1 MRSVVLALALALA
14 LAATA
19 AAPLGAQRSASL
31 ARAEASYRELAY
43 GQAVTHAKRA
53 LGERLSGPD
62 QVRAYEL
69 LGFAY
74 AALDSAR
81 QSTEAFKQLLF
92 LEPDRELDP
101 ARISPKITSLF
112 ALALGQV
119 LVVRHVGA
127 DTASFVAG
135 SGSLPVRYTVTRSA
149 RVRTRIVG
157 PRGDALVDSSLA
169 DGSLRLSWNGLL
181 RNGTPAPSGDY
192 RLVVEASSGREVFA
206 SSVPLRV
213 TAGAV
218 DTVEHL
224 TSLPGY
230 EVLPETEIPPRS
242 WRPLGIALIATA
254 ATSGAIVALE
264 SADLASVGR
273 RELVTVGIGTSVV
286 GLLATLKRPAPVPAP
301 ANIRYN
307 ALVREQLA
315 RRNAELAQ
323 ENARR
328 RRQVQLTIVPVAET
342 AKGREDAP

>member
-1 MRSVVLALALALA
+1 MIDASRHAMRAAILLLVVAV
-14 LAATA
+14 
-19 AAPLGAQRSASL
+19 APRSAQDGSSL

-43 GQAVTHAKRA
+43 SQAITHARRA
-53 LGERLSGPD
+53 LGGRLAGPD
-62 QVRAYEL
+62 QARAHEL

-112 ALALGQV
+112 ALALGQI
-119 LVVRHVGA
+119 LVVRHVDA
-127 DTASFVAG
+127 DTASFIAG
-135 SGSLPVRYTVTRSA
+135 RGSLPVRYTVTRHA
-149 RVRTRIVG
+149 RVRARIVG
-157 PRGDALVDSSLA
+157 PHGEALIDSSLA
-169 DGSLRLSWNGLL
+169 DGTLRLTWNGLL
-181 RNGTPAPSGDY
+181 RDGTPAPGGDY
-192 RLVVEASSGREVFA
+192 RLIVEAAAGRDAYAA
-206 SSVPLRV
+206 SISLRI
-213 TAGAV
+213 TASAV

-230 EVLPETEIPPRS
+230 DVLPETEIPPRS

-264 SADLASVGR
+264 SADLGSIGH
-273 RELVTVGIGTSVV
+273 REVVTVGVGTTVV
-286 GLLATLKRPAPVPAP
+286 GLLATLKRPAPVAAP

-315 RRNAELAQ
+315 RRNVELAQ
-323 ENARR
+323 ENVRR
-328 RRQVQLTIVPVAET
+328 RQQVQLTIVPVADSSS
-342 AKGREDAP
+342 RENES